1 MESLKNFTSQMQR
14 ASNSNKKVIVLSDM
28 NLCADKWNE
37 EKFDHRPLADKI
49 KTSLAAC
56 GMKHI
61 VCSVG
66 HRNPFLCY

>member
-37 EKFDHRPLADKI
+37 EKFKYKI
-49 KTSLAAC
+49 IAEVLKSSLELN
-56 GMKHI
+56 GLTI
-61 VCSVG
+61 
-66 HRNPFLCY
+66 